1 MQEVYAALAVIAL
14 KRKLGQ
20 NDQLSEDEFYAQ
32 FGEAPWSRVSRLS
45 RSLIERLR
53 WRRGTQA
60 ACRPAPDPTCHSP
73 QT

>member
-60 ACRPAPDPTCHSP
+60 ACRPAPDPTCRSP